1 VFRVSE
7 EVCLSVESLSDA
19 RTLLAD
25 VFSILLSGDRSGSE
39 FKEGGVHMKTL
50 VICHD
55 GAALDQEGLARWLG
69 SFSDVVGLVVLRE
82 TGKRARRRISTEI
95 KRVGPLRFI
104 DVLAFRLYYRL
115 FLAKQDRRWEDQKL
129 EELRAIYP
137 ALKNVPVLMTH
148 SPNSE
153 EAERF
158 IQERRPD
165 IMIARCKSLL
175 KETIFSIPTKGTLVM
190 HPGICPEYRNAHGC
204 FWALANGDRSKVG
217 MTMLRI
223 DKGVDTGPVFGY
235 YLYSGD
241 DSQDSHV
248 VIQHRVVLDNLE
260 AIGKK
265 LHEIFLGEAIPI
277 DTKGR
282 KSSTWG
288 QPWLTKYLGW
298 KSRARRG

>member
-1 VFRVSE
+1 
-7 EVCLSVESLSDA
+7 
-19 RTLLAD
+19 
-25 VFSILLSGDRSGSE
+25 
-39 FKEGGVHMKTL
+39 MKTL

-55 GAALDQEGLARWLG
+55 GAALDQEGLARWLA
-69 SFSDVVGLVVLRE
+69 SFSELVGLVVLRE

-115 FLAKQDRRWEDQKL
+115 FLSRQDRRWEDQKL

-137 ALKNVPVLMTH
+137 ALKNVPVLLTH

-153 EAERF
+153 EAEQFRR
-158 IQERRPD
+158 ERRPD

-204 FWALANGDRSKVG
+204 FWALANDDRSKVG

-265 LHEIFLGEAIPI
+265 LHEIFLGEAVPI

-288 QPWLTKYLGW
+288 QPWLTKYLEW

>member
-1 VFRVSE
+1 M
-7 EVCLSVESLSDA
+7 SD
-19 RTLLAD
+19 
-25 VFSILLSGDRSGSE
+25 DRSGSE
-39 FKEGGVHMKTL
+39 FKEGGVRMKTL

-95 KRVGPLRFI
+95 KRVGPLRFL
-104 DVLAFRLYYRL
+104 DVLAFRLSYRL

-148 SPNSE
+148 SPNSD

-158 IQERRPD
+158 IKERRPD

>member
-204 FWALANGDRSKVG
+204 FWALANGDLSKVG